1 MRTNKPIVLLVDDR
15 QENLT
20 TLEAVL
26 APLQI
31 HVQKAVSAEPALR
44 FLLDNDVALVL
55 LDVEMPGIDGFETA
69 RLIRQR
75 QRSQSTPIIFVTA
88 VDATEA
94 RMREGYKLGAVDY
107 LVKPFEPDIL
117 RWKVSVFV
125 ELFRSREQERLLAK
139 EQTIR
144 AEAEAAARRA
154 VLLADIGTVLS
165 SSMDEK
171 RILDRLA
178 QRLVPEFADCAAL
191 FRPGSDDNGAL
202 RLISLFPGDSSV
214 QPESTIINSRAHPIG
229 RAFHDGHPVLLERLP
244 ENGASA
250 DFSHCGFL
258 GPVDSQSGLF
268 LPICGSQK
276 TLGVLAMYRKQ
287 AQRFD
292 TADYAFALEL
302 SDRITLAMTNVA
314 LYRSSEQANRAKD
327 QFLATVSHELRTP
340 LVSILGWAN
349 ILLSR
354 KLEPGSVENA
364 IKVIEKNARLQNE
377 LISDILDFSSVNSR
391 RFSLHFQDVEMTEI
405 IEQAIETLWPIAQEK
420 GIDIIKNI
428 ASRSAVVEGDPTR
441 LQQLLTNLLSNAV
454 KFTQGGGTVTV
465 SLESSPDSVTVR
477 VQDTGIGIEADFLAR
492 IFEPFVQVDNTNY
505 RKYHG
510 LGLGLAIVRRLTELH
525 RGTVEATSGGLGQGT
540 TMIVTLPPKRAA
552 TRAS

>member
-1 MRTNKPIVLLVDDR
+1 MLTNKPIVLLVDDHR
-15 QENLT
+15 ENLT
-20 TLEAVL
+20 ALEAVL
-26 APLQI
+26 APLHI
-31 HVQKAVSAEPALR
+31 RLEKAVSAEPALR

-75 QRSQSTPIIFVTA
+75 QRSQNTPIIFVTA
-88 VDATEA
+88 FDTAHKRV
-94 RMREGYKLGAVDY
+94 REGYKLGAVDY

-154 VLLADIGTVLS
+154 GLLADIGTALS

-171 RILDRLA
+171 KILDRLG

-191 FRPGSDDNGAL
+191 FRPGSDDNGTL
-202 RLISLFPGDSSV
+202 SLISLFPGGPSV
-214 QPESTIINSRAHPIG
+214 QPEGNTIDSPAHPIG
-229 RAFHDGHPVLLERLP
+229 RAFHVGHPVLLERLA
-244 ENGASA
+244 ENGSSA

-276 TLGVLAMYRKQ
+276 TLGVLAMYRKEP
-287 AQRFD
+287 QRFE
-292 TADYAFALEL
+292 TGDYAFALEL

-327 QFLATVSHELRTP
+327 QFLAVVYHELRTP

-349 ILLSR
+349 ILLTR
-354 KLEPGSVENA
+354 KLEAGSAENA
-364 IKVIEKNARLQNE
+364 IKVIEKNAKLQNE

-391 RFSLHFQDVEMTEI
+391 RFSLQFQDVEMTEI
-405 IEQAIETLWPIAQEK
+405 IEQAIDTLRPIAQEK
-420 GIDIIKNI
+420 GIDLIKNI
-428 ASRSAVVEGDPTR
+428 ANPNAVVEGDSTR

-454 KFTQGGGTVTV
+454 KFTHAGGAVTV
-465 SLESSPDSVTVR
+465 SLESSLDSVTVR

-492 IFEPFVQVDNTNY
+492 IFDPFVQVDSSNHC
-505 RKYHG
+505 KYHG

-525 RGTVEATSGGLGQGT
+525 RGTVEARSGGLGQGT
-540 TMIVTLPPKRAA
+540 TFIVTLPPKRAA
-552 TRAS
+552 TRAG